1 MSEENPFFEITK
13 AIRDAVDNE
22 NSNSLSIIDDFRQ
35 EVLRLMLD
43 STPISWTQG
52 LEISFTS
59 EVVSGRDNESCD
71 VVASEMFDA
80 GFDLAH
86 IVGAKFV
93 IRPITGRVFPESWDG

>member
-13 AIRDAVDNE
+13 AIRDAVAIE

-43 STPISWTQG
+43 ATPIFWIQG

-59 EVVSGRDNESCD
+59 EVVSNLCDESN

-86 IVGAKFV
+86 MVGAKFV
-93 IRPITGRVFPESWDG
+93 IRLITGRVFPESWNR